1 MVLVVTILLDLKK
14 GSTPL
19 YVKMP
24 PNCEQRSTSRPRNDL
39 RLPRVVLL
47 IESSRFSGRSLL
59 RGIANYAR
67 HHGPWAFYW
76 EPGGLEKAWPQLK
89 NLEADGIILRDIE
102 KVESI
107 LAYKLPTVVVG
118 HSQSEIHGLANV
130 VTDSEAIGAM
140 AAEHLISRGFRQFAF
155 CGLEGFPW
163 STLRG
168 ESFSRYLAARGFATH
183 FYHRPIGVDLPIRQG
198 ERNHMA
204 QWLKSLPKPVGLMAC
219 NDDRG
224 EEVIEACK
232 MAALQVPDEVA
243 IIGADNDD
251 LVCDLS
257 DPPLS
262 SIAIN
267 FERAGYESAQVLDQ
281 LMQGHK
287 VKEKNIIVPATHVV
301 TRRSTDLVAVDNP
314 QLATALR
321 FIRDHAREIISVPDV
336 ARAAGLSRRVLEKR
350 FRKLLRRSA
359 LSEIRRVHVDQI
371 CRMLVETNQSIAQIA
386 QALGYNGTEHVARY
400 FRREKQMTPLA
411 YRAKYGRK

>member
-1 MVLVVTILLDLKK
+1 
-14 GSTPL
+14 
-19 YVKMP
+19 MP
-24 PNCEQRSTSRPRNDL
+24 PICEHRPAGRSRGSP
-39 RLPRVVLL
+39 RLPRVILL

-59 RGIANYAR
+59 RGIADYAR

-76 EPGGLEKAWPQLK
+76 EPGGLEKAWPQLQ
-89 NLEADGIILRDIE
+89 NLDADGIILRDVE

-107 LAYKLPTVVVG
+107 LARGLPAVVVG

-140 AAEHLISRGFRQFAF
+140 AAEHLLSRGFRLFGY

-168 ESFSRYLAARGFATH
+168 QSYSQYLAARGFTTH
-183 FYHRPIGVDLPIRQG
+183 FYPRPSPQDLSDGQG
-198 ERNHMA
+198 ERQHMA
-204 QWLKSLPKPVGLMAC
+204 QWLKSLPKPIGLMAC

-224 EEVIEACK
+224 EQVIEACK
-232 MAALQVPDEVA
+232 TAGLQVPDEVA

-281 LMQGHK
+281 LMRKRK

-301 TRRSTDLVAVDNP
+301 TRRSTDLVAVNDP
-314 QLATALR
+314 QLAAALR
-321 FIRDHAREIISVPDV
+321 FIRDHACEGISVPNV

-386 QALGYNGTEHVARY
+386 QALGYHGTEHVARY
-400 FRREKQMTPLA
+400 FRSEKQMTPLA
-411 YRAKYGRK
+411 YRAKFGRK